1 MQIDRRTTL
10 SMFFGGSKGQPGQKG
25 STAQMDTLPVSGG
38 LTPYTGPWTKS
49 QAAHL
54 LRRTTFGPTVKDIRL
69 SAEIGLQQ
77 TLQMLFVAFPQPEKP
92 LNLGYTND
100 PLVPIGQTWVD
111 QPYSATDAGVLNYR
125 NVSLRAWL
133 YDLIL
138 QDGISIREKL
148 TLFWHNHFSTNE
160 VVDPI
165 FQYHH
170 LNLLR
175 TFAWG
180 NFKELVK
187 RMTIDPLMLRFLNG
201 NQKTRTGRNENYARE
216 LLELFTI
223 GKGPLAGPGDYTFY
237 TEKDVSEIARVLTG
251 WRDLGYRFTNPTVKP
266 GAYFTASLHDT
277 GTKTLSHRFGNA
289 AIPNQNENE
298 YKAIVDI
305 IFREEEVAKFI
316 CRKLYRWFV
325 YYRISANVENEII
338 VPMAKILRDNNY
350 EIKPALL
357 ALLGS
362 SHFFDVQNIGPLI
375 KNPIDFTLGI
385 LRQTEVALPS
395 NQNLK
400 HNVLMTLFRTV
411 ALQQMEYLNPPDVAG
426 WKAYY
431 QEPAFY
437 RIWINATTLGER
449 MKFSDRFALDGH
461 RYNNFLIRLDAL
473 GFIKK
478 LENPE
483 DPDSLLEEI
492 AQLLLPQPLTAT
504 QLKDLKEILI
514 PGLPD
519 YEWTIEY
526 NLHLNRPNDTAL
538 KNAVEGKLRN
548 LFKAFFS
555 MAEFYLS

>member
-1 MQIDRRTTL
+1 M
-10 SMFFGGSKGQPGQKG
+10 
-25 STAQMDTLPVSGG
+25 
-38 LTPYTGPWTKS
+38 

-54 LRRTTFGPTVKDIRL
+54 LRRATFGPTIADIRL
-69 SAEIGLQQ
+69 SAGIGLKQ
-77 TLQMLFVAFPQPEKP
+77 TLQTLFVEYPQPAGP
-92 LNLGYTND
+92 NNLDYTKD
-100 PLVPIGQTWVD
+100 TYVPIGQTWVD

-148 TLFWHNHFSTNE
+148 VLFWHNHFSTNE
-160 VVDPI
+160 VVDPN

-187 RMTIDPLMLRFLNG
+187 RMTVDPLMLRFLNG
-201 NQKTRTGRNENYARE
+201 NQNTRTGKNENYARE

-237 TEKDVSEIARVLTG
+237 TEKDVSEIARALTG
-251 WRDLGYRFTNPTVKP
+251 WRDAGYRFTAPTVKP
-266 GAYFTASLHDT
+266 GSYFTASLHDT
-277 GTKTLSHRFGNA
+277 GSKTLSPRFGNA
-289 AIPNQNENE
+289 TIPNQNENE
-298 YKAIVDI
+298 YKAVVDI
-305 IFREEEVAKFI
+305 IFREAEVSRFI

-325 YYRISANVENEII
+325 YYEISPDTERDVIE
-338 VPMAKILRDNNY
+338 PMAKILRDNNY

-362 SHFFDVQNIGPLI
+362 SHFFDALNVGPLI
-375 KNPIDFTLGI
+375 KNPIDFTLGL
-385 LRQTEVALPS
+385 LRQTQVALPTTQS
-395 NQNLK
+395 LK
-400 HNVLMTLFRTV
+400 YNVLMTLFRTV

-431 QEPAFY
+431 QEPAYY

-449 MKFSDRFALDGH
+449 MKFSDRFSLDGH
-461 RYNNFLIRLDAL
+461 RYNNFLIRLDPL
-473 GFIKK
+473 GLIKK
-478 LENPE
+478 LETPE
-483 DPDSLLEEI
+483 DPDSLI
-492 AQLLLPQPLTAT
+492 ADLALLFLPQPLTEA
-504 QLKDLKEILI
+504 QVRELKEVLI

-538 KNAVEGKLRN
+538 KNAVDSKLRQ
-548 LFKAFFS
+548 LFKAMFS

>member
-1 MQIDRRTTL
+1 MDRRTTL
-10 SMFFGGSKGQPGQKG
+10 SLFLGAKKEHPVQSDPAGKTEDFFPP
-25 STAQMDTLPVSGG
+25 TSGG
-38 LTPYTGPWTKS
+38 LEPYAGPWTKT

-54 LRRTTFGPTVKDIRL
+54 LRRTTFGPTIADIRL
-69 SAEIGLQQ
+69 SESIGLKQ
-77 TLQMLFVAFPQPEKP
+77 TLQTLFVEYPAPARP
-92 LNLGYTND
+92 LNLDYTKD
-100 PLVPIGQTWVD
+100 TYVPIGQTWVD
-111 QPYSATDAGVLNYR
+111 QPYNSADAGVLNYR

-138 QDGISIREKL
+138 QDGMSIREKL
-148 TLFWHNHFSTNE
+148 TLFWHNHFSTND

-187 RMTIDPLMLRFLNG
+187 RMTVDPLMLRFLNG
-201 NQKTRTGRNENYARE
+201 NQNTRTGKNENYARE

-223 GKGPLAGPGDYTFY
+223 GKGALAGPGDYTFY
-237 TEKDVSEIARVLTG
+237 TEKDVSEIARALTG
-251 WRDLGYRFTNPTVKP
+251 WRDAGYNFTNPAVKP
-266 GAYFTASLHDT
+266 GSYFTASLHDT
-277 GTKTLSHRFGNA
+277 GIKTLSPRFGNA
-289 AIPNQNENE
+289 TISNQNDSE
-298 YKAIVDI
+298 YKTVVDI
-305 IFREEEVAKFI
+305 IFREAEVSRFI

-325 YYRISANVENEII
+325 YYQISPETERDVIE
-338 VPMAKILRDNNY
+338 PMAKILRDSNY

-357 ALLGS
+357 ALLS
-362 SHFFDVQNIGPLI
+362 SNHFFDRLNMGPLI
-375 KNPIDFTLGI
+375 KNPIDFTLGL
-385 LRQTEVALPS
+385 LRQTQVALPTTQS
-395 NQNLK
+395 LK
-400 HNVLMTLFRTV
+400 YNVLMTLFRTV

-431 QEPAFY
+431 QEPAYY

-473 GFIKK
+473 GLIKK

-483 DPDSLLEEI
+483 DPISLLEEL
-492 AQLLLPQPLTAT
+492 ALLLLPQPLTDE
-504 QLKDLKEILI
+504 QVKELKEILI

>member
-1 MQIDRRTTL
+1 
-10 SMFFGGSKGQPGQKG
+10 
-25 STAQMDTLPVSGG
+25 
-38 LTPYTGPWTKS
+38 
-49 QAAHL
+49 
-54 LRRTTFGPTVKDIRL
+54 
-69 SAEIGLQQ
+69 
-77 TLQMLFVAFPQPEKP
+77 
-92 LNLGYTND
+92 
-100 PLVPIGQTWVD
+100 
-111 QPYSATDAGVLNYR
+111 
-125 NVSLRAWL
+125 
-133 YDLIL
+133 
-138 QDGISIREKL
+138 
-148 TLFWHNHFSTNE
+148 
-160 VVDPI
+160 VDPI

-201 NQKTRTGRNENYARE
+201 NQNTRTGRNENYARE

-223 GKGPLAGPGDYTFY
+223 GKGPLAGPGDYTYY
-237 TEKDVSEIARVLTG
+237 TEKDVSEIARILTG
-251 WRDLGYRFTNPTVKP
+251 WRDSGYRFTNASVKP

-289 AIPNQNENE
+289 SISNQNENE
-298 YKAIVDI
+298 YKTIVDI

-357 ALLGS
+357 ALLSS

-385 LRQTEVALPS
+385 LRQTEVALPT

>member
-1 MQIDRRTTL
+1 MDRRTTL
-10 SMFFGGSKGQPGQKG
+10 SLFLGAKKEHPVQNGPTGNTEDFFPP
-25 STAQMDTLPVSGG
+25 TSGG
-38 LTPYTGPWTKS
+38 LEPYTGPWTKT

-54 LRRTTFGPTVKDIRL
+54 LRRATFGPTIADIRL
-69 SAEIGLQQ
+69 SESIGLKQ
-77 TLQMLFVAFPQPEKP
+77 TLQTLFVEYPAPARPV
-92 LNLGYTND
+92 NLDYTKD
-100 PLVPIGQTWVD
+100 TYVPIGQTWVD
-111 QPYSATDAGVLNYR
+111 QPYNSADAGVLNYR

-138 QDGISIREKL
+138 QDGMSIREKL
-148 TLFWHNHFSTNE
+148 TLFWHNHFATSD

-187 RMTIDPLMLRFLNG
+187 RMTVDPLMLRFLNG
-201 NQKTRTGRNENYARE
+201 NQNTRTGKNENYARE

-223 GKGPLAGPGDYTFY
+223 GKGALAGPGDYTFY
-237 TEKDVSEIARVLTG
+237 TEKDVSEIARALTG
-251 WRDLGYRFTNPTVKP
+251 WRDAGYNFTNPAVKP
-266 GAYFTASLHDT
+266 GSYFTASLHDT
-277 GTKTLSHRFGNA
+277 GIKTLSPRFGNA
-289 AIPNQNENE
+289 TISNQNDGE
-298 YKAIVDI
+298 YKTVVDI
-305 IFREEEVAKFI
+305 IFREAEVSRFI

-325 YYRISANVENEII
+325 YYQISPETERDVIE
-338 VPMAKILRDNNY
+338 PMAKILRDSNY

-362 SHFFDVQNIGPLI
+362 AHFFDRLNMGPLI
-375 KNPIDFTLGI
+375 KNPIDFTLGL
-385 LRQTEVALPS
+385 LRQTQVALPTTQS
-395 NQNLK
+395 LK
-400 HNVLMTLFRTV
+400 YNVLMTLFRTV

-431 QEPAFY
+431 QEPAYY

-473 GFIKK
+473 GLIKK

-483 DPDSLLEEI
+483 DPISLLEEL
-492 AQLLLPQPLTAT
+492 ALLLLPQPLTGE
-504 QLKDLKEILI
+504 QVKELKEILI